1 VTIDIPGVVVSQRR
15 TWPDQRGDFLELFR
29 SDEYPEAFVQFNHS
43 FSRANVLRGLHYHRH
58 QADLWYIVR
67 GLAQVAL
74 ADLRGDRA
82 HVEVFDLRGGS
93 ATTVYI
99 PPGVA
104 HGYLAVDDVDMLY
117 AVTRTYDPDDE
128 HGVAW
133 NDPELGIAWRVR
145 DPVLSERDRTNPQ
158 LRWPDLPSF
167 S

>member
-15 TWPDQRGDFLELFR
+15 TWPDQRGDFLELFH
-29 SDEYPEAFVQFNHS
+29 SDEYADAFVQFNHS

-74 ADLRGDRA
+74 ADLRGDRPF
-82 HVEVFDLRGGS
+82 VEVFDLGGGS
-93 ATTVYI
+93 ATTIYI

-104 HGYLAVDDVDMLY
+104 HGYLAIDDVDMLY

-128 HGVAW
+128 QGVAW
-133 NDPELGIAWRVR
+133 NDSELGIAWRVH
-145 DPVLSERDRTNPQ
+145 DPILSERDRTNPP